1 MAFSTFEYKE
11 LCKVVIRHGYLL
23 DNGADDFDS
32 LTANEQ
38 KTALN
43 NFQFTEMVNI
53 VPLPYTQQ
61 LLKDLQSRVIFDN
74 QGFRLVA
81 KTAEAGSKPL
91 IDFADNETFLFA
103 IKLKHPYF
111 PAITNITDSR
121 KQLMLFA
128 NVKPDELD
136 EWSDF
141 VPLEADSQYADD
153 TFLLLE
159 PDSDILKAAWADTS
173 LATGLLGFIYLR
185 TKGNSASLDLL
196 EANGDIKATPPVFK
210 IHFETR
216 RTYWKYIKRGA
227 DFMVKTNKTFPL
239 TKKGFIEI
247 DTTNDF
253 DTPLDPPESGYFYPN
268 PSLENFEF
276 TPTKTYSVIFI

>member
-11 LCKVVIRHGYLL
+11 LCKVVVRHGYFL
-23 DNGADDFDS
+23 DNGADDFNS
-32 LTANEQ
+32 LTADEQ
-38 KTALN
+38 KVALN
-43 NFQFTEMVNI
+43 NYQFTDMLNI
-53 VPLPYTQQ
+53 VPLAHTQQ
-61 LLKDLQSRVIFDN
+61 LLRNLQSRVVFDN
-74 QGFRLVA
+74 QGFKLVV
-81 KTAEAGSKPL
+81 KTAEGGSKPL
-91 IDFADNETFLFA
+91 IDFADDETFLFA
-103 IKLKHPYF
+103 IKLNHPFF

-121 KQLMLFA
+121 KRLMLFA
-128 NVKPDELD
+128 NSVPDELPGF
-136 EWSDF
+136 SDF
-141 VPLEADSQYADD
+141 MPLEADSQYADD
-153 TFLLLE
+153 TFLLSE
-159 PDSDILKAAWADTS
+159 SDSDILKAARADTS

-196 EANGDIKATPPVFK
+196 EANGNIKAIPPVFK

-216 RTYWKYIKRGA
+216 STYWKYIKRGA
-227 DFMVKTNKTFPL
+227 DFMVETNKTFPL

-253 DTPLDPPESGYFYPN
+253 DVPLDPPESGYFYPN